1 MCDARVKVDMKRGG
15 IKESK
20 IANPRMGIGEGAV
33 KLRSLISRC
42 NEYKVPQNMTED
54 RNIEIEIGLKH

>member
-1 MCDARVKVDMKRGG
+1 MVCDARVKVDIKRGG
-15 IKESK
+15 IEELK

-54 RNIEIEIGLKH
+54 RN